1 MLWIVE
7 FNFEREW
14 ELQRASMRDGFIYR
28 SLFDNQAWNSSGNV
42 HVHGRLGWLFMHCIS
57 HVSKILLI
65 LGWYRWLLNVI
76 FFFIRYEWR
85 MIWFY
90 SLFFSYIQQGA
101 FFTISD
107 TCMLQVEKLLGLF
120 EFCFCWEL
128 SLGCEIAWSHK
139 EECECRHSLALVVD
153 LQI

>member
-76 FFFIRYEWR
+76 FFLSDMNEEW
-85 MIWFY
+85 Y
-90 SLFFSYIQQGA
+90 DSTVYFFLSSSRVLSILK
-101 FFTISD
+101 SD
-107 TCMLQVEKLLGLF
+107 ACMLQVEKLLGLF

-153 LQI
+153 LHI

>member
-90 SLFFSYIQQGA
+90 SLFFSFIQQGA
-101 FFTISD
+101 FYTKIWCLHASSREAFRAIWVLLLLRAEFGLWN
-107 TCMLQVEKLLGLF
+107 CME
-120 EFCFCWEL
+120 
-128 SLGCEIAWSHK
+128 S
-139 EECECRHSLALVVD
+139 
-153 LQI
+153 